1 MKIIVQARKS
11 HKVEAGPLITK
22 REQGM
27 EGLDRKAMLGP
38 KIRRFRTDLGMSQ
51 TEMAGEIGISPSYLN
66 LIEHNQRPVTVP
78 LLFKLGQAFELDLK
92 QFAEDDDAKTVA
104 ELAEVFSDPLFRD
117 QPVRPVELQEFAA
130 RSPNAAQAML
140 RLYQAYRQV
149 WENARAGSIGTGRD
163 PLPDPGQPLSP
174 VEAVRDMHQREANHF
189 PELEDAAEALWQEAG
204 LERNDLF
211 RGLTEHLSQKKGI
224 AVKVMPVHV
233 MTDTLRRYDPHGRRI
248 LLSEALLASG
258 RCFQLASQIAA
269 LAHHDLIES
278 IIDRL
283 EPTDAETRNMLF
295 VALCN
300 YFAGAVLMPYESF
313 RSSAQELRHDLE
325 LLRRRFGASFE
336 QVSHRL
342 TTLQRPGARGI
353 PFFFIRVDAA
363 GNVSK
368 RLNGGGFQ
376 FARYGGTC
384 PRWVVHEAFRTPG
397 QVHTQV
403 ARMPDETT
411 FFTIARTLD
420 IAGGWHEQLQPQF
433 AVGLGCEIRDA
444 KHLVY
449 ADGLDLPKAT
459 GATPVGVSCRLCERL
474 DCSQRAHPPLNR
486 TIRADQHMKKASAFT
501 FEN

>member
-1 MKIIVQARKS
+1 MQ
-11 HKVEAGPLITK
+11 
-22 REQGM
+22 
-27 EGLDRKAMLGP
+27 
-38 KIRRFRTDLGMSQ
+38 
-51 TEMAGEIGISPSYLN
+51 
-66 LIEHNQRPVTVP
+66 
-78 LLFKLGQAFELDLK
+78 
-92 QFAEDDDAKTVA
+92 
-104 ELAEVFSDPLFRD
+104 
-117 QPVRPVELQEFAA
+117 
-130 RSPNAAQAML
+130 
-140 RLYQAYRQV
+140 
-149 WENARAGSIGTGRD
+149 
-163 PLPDPGQPLSP
+163 
-174 VEAVRDMHQREANHF
+174 QREANHF
-189 PELEDAAEALWQEAG
+189 PELEKGAELLWREAG

-211 RGLTEHLSQKKGI
+211 RGLIDYLSTKKGLV
-224 AVKVMPVHV
+224 VKVMPVHV

-269 LAHHDLIES
+269 LDYHELIET

-283 EPTDAETRNMLF
+283 VPADSETRNLLF

-300 YFAGAVLMPYESF
+300 YFAGAVLMPYEDF

-336 QVSHRL
+336 QVAHRL
-342 TTLQRPGARGI
+342 TTLQRVGARGI
-353 PFFFIRVDAA
+353 PFFIRVDAA

-384 PRWVVHEAFRTPG
+384 PRWVVHEAFRRPG
-397 QVHTQV
+397 QVHTQI

-420 IAGGWHEQLQPQF
+420 TAGGWHEQLQPQF

-449 ADGLDLPKAT
+449 ADGLDLPKASS
-459 GATPVGVSCRLCERL
+459 ATPVGVSCRLCERL

-486 TIRADQHMKKASAFT
+486 TIRADQHVKKASALT

>member
-1 MKIIVQARKS
+1 MKKD
-11 HKVEAGPLITK
+11 
-22 REQGM
+22 QGM
-27 EGLDRKAMLGP
+27 EALDRKAMLGP
-38 KIRRFRTDLGMSQ
+38 KIRRFRSNLGMSQ
-51 TEMAGEIGISPSYLN
+51 TEMADEIGISPSYLN

-149 WENARAGSIGTGRD
+149 WENARTSSTLAGRD

-174 VEAVRDMHQREANHF
+174 VDAVRDMQQREANHF
-189 PELEDAAEALWQEAG
+189 PELEKGAELLWREAG

-211 RGLTEHLSQKKGI
+211 RGLIDYLSTKKGLV
-224 AVKVMPVHV
+224 VKVMPVHV

-269 LAHHDLIES
+269 LDYHELIET

-283 EPTDAETRNMLF
+283 VPADSETRNLLF

-300 YFAGAVLMPYESF
+300 YFAGAVLMPYEDF

-336 QVSHRL
+336 QVAHRL
-342 TTLQRPGARGI
+342 TTLQRVGARGI
-353 PFFFIRVDAA
+353 PFFSF
-363 GNVSK
+363 GSMPPEM
-368 RLNGGGFQ
+368 FQ
-376 FARYGGTC
+376 SG
-384 PRWVVHEAFRTPG
+384 
-397 QVHTQV
+397 
-403 ARMPDETT
+403 
-411 FFTIARTLD
+411 
-420 IAGGWHEQLQPQF
+420 
-433 AVGLGCEIRDA
+433 
-444 KHLVY
+444 
-449 ADGLDLPKAT
+449 
-459 GATPVGVSCRLCERL
+459 
-474 DCSQRAHPPLNR
+474 
-486 TIRADQHMKKASAFT
+486 
-501 FEN
+501 